1 MYTSFLKELR
11 LSLAFHDISKDSLLG
26 RLVPNVLPSD
36 KLLRYMWTSVI
47 YAVMWW
53 IIQSIYRP
61 NDLNLLLIM
70 NDLNLLNCT
79 EIFFHESG
87 YFIVKVSFIQNNLDE
102 NNLPFLP
109 FILKRFTLFFQEINN
124 QLIHTAMVNHS
135 NFDIALSISN
145 YLTSLMITTPCWSI
159 HPWWMTN
166 EVTGHPFNTFLNDLI
181 FVIQGLSL
189 KQIDVH
195 WLIAEANLR
204 RSKQGKILAAVLF
217 LYIFLLANH
226 YFYSNFAGPSRFIWW

>member
-1 MYTSFLKELR
+1 MNLK
-11 LSLAFHDISKDSLLG
+11 LSCDLCFWCFFFFVHQVITRG
-26 RLVPNVLPSD
+26 GGFYR
-36 KLLRYMWTSVI
+36 VI
-47 YAVMWW
+47 YAVMWR

-87 YFIVKVSFIQNNLDE
+87 YFIVKVSIIQNNLDE

-145 YLTSLMITTPCWSI
+145 YLTSLMITTPFWSI

-166 EVTGHPFNTFLNDLI
+166 EVTGHPFNTFLIDFI
-181 FVIQGLSL
+181 FVIQELYRFSKL
-189 KQIDVH
+189 MFIYLLQKQT
-195 WLIAEANLR
+195 WGEAN
-204 RSKQGKILAAVLF
+204 KVTF
-217 LYIFLLANH
+217 
-226 YFYSNFAGPSRFIWW
+226 